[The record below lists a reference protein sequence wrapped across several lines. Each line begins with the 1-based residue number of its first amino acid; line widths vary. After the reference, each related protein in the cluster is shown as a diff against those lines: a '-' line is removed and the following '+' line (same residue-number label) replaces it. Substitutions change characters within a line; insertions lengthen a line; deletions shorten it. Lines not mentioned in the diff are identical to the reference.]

1 MDQAGQIFFFFNLVT
16 IIHNKL
22 RIRTILPQIR
32 AKLYLN
38 NFEHNTKSTQT
49 MQGELKI

>member
-1 MDQAGQIFFFFNLVT
+1 M
-16 IIHNKL
+16 
-22 RIRTILPQIR
+22 LPQIR
-32 AKLYLN
+32 AKLLPN